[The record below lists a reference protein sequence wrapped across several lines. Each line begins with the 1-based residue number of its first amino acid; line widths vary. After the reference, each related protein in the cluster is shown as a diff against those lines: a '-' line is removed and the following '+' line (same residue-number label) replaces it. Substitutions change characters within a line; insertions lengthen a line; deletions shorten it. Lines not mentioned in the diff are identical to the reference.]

1 MVGNKILFDS
11 SQYFTCW
18 GEVLLR
24 LSPSETQQLMHANVF
39 HLYFG
44 GAEANCA
51 VLLSQLGIKT
61 KIMTVLP
68 DNELGKAAI
77 RYFKGF
83 GITMDCVKLLNNSRL
98 GLYFYEK
105 GIGLRPSRLLY
116 DREYSAFA
124 SLQKDAI
131 NWEQVVNDCG
141 WFHTTGITL
150 SLSATIYEETLKACE
165 IVKSTN
171 GVVSFDINYRSTL
184 WQDINHAKAVTQEFV
199 KQVDVLIGNEEHIKK
214 LLLPEKVTNY
224 NEIIDYLFTKYPD
237 LNVILITHRVGTTA
251 SDVTIGALASTQ
263 KTATE
268 LKLRKIQHVVDR
280 VGSGDALAAAFMYSF
295 IKGNSLDYCVDFALA
310 AGALAH
316 TVEGDNF
323 IVSESD
329 IVTVMENKSWQLI
342 R

>member
-1 MVGNKILFDS
+1 MDNKILFDS
-11 SQYFTCW
+11 SKYFHCW

-24 LSPSETQQLMHANVF
+24 LSPRETQQLMHTNVF
-39 HLYFG
+39 HSYFG

-51 VLLSQLGIKT
+51 VLLSQLGMKT
-61 KIMTVLP
+61 TLMTVLP

-83 GITMDCVKLLNNSRL
+83 GITMDCVKLLSNSRL
-98 GLYFYEK
+98 GLYYYEK

-116 DREYSAFA
+116 DREHSAFA

-131 NWEQVVNDCG
+131 KWERVLNNCG
-141 WFHTTGITL
+141 WLHTTGITL
-150 SLSATIYEETLKACE
+150 SLSTTIYEETLKACN

-184 WQDINHAKAVTQEFV
+184 WRNINHAQAVLQEFV
-199 KQVDVLIGNEEHIKK
+199 KQVDILIGNEEHIKK
-214 LLLPEKVTNY
+214 LLLPDKVTNY
-224 NEIIDYLFTKYPD
+224 NQIIDYLFTKYPD

-251 SDVTIGALASTQ
+251 SDVTIGALASTRE
-263 KTATE
+263 TVTE
-268 LKLRKIQHVVDR
+268 LKLRKIQLVVDR
-280 VGSGDALAAAFMYSF
+280 VGAGDALAAAFMYSF
-295 IKGNSLDYCVDFALA
+295 IKGNTLDYCVDFALA

-316 TVEGDNF
+316 TVDGDNF

-329 IVTVMENKSWQLI
+329 IVTVMENRSWQLI